1 MFVLLASGSFH
12 LALQVAVRG
21 RSLSTASGY
30 LLVLDRCS
38 QVQATVLVGSKQ
50 SERCYV
56 KAVEDGGVFL
66 QKHTIL
72 SVLTFLYSTFV
83 HQFCLF
89 SATKNFRSGLRTEE
103 TCFS

>member
-66 QKHTIL
+66 QNHTIHFPF
-72 SVLTFLYSTFV
+72 VLLPWFTSFVCFRQQRTFV
-83 HQFCLF
+83 
-89 SATKNFRSGLRTEE
+89 AD
-103 TCFS
+103 